1 MIIQSKYTKVF
12 HSNDLTRTKYDEL
25 IEFAI
30 ALRNHKNKVSKFV
43 NDNLLKYLSV
53 GSLQF
58 VTDMRSSFP
67 NSIPSSFDKQLYVQV
82 LTCYKNKFDAIQRNL
97 SFSVIVFNG
106 FEFYKR
112 KTKNHEKGD
121 FKKVKTG
128 KKQTELSIC
137 LTYLARYGNENILD
151 YIGSQ
156 LESADEKKKKFY
168 QSIICCCEKFGLER
182 LLRLALSKRNRI
194 IGHYSEKPIEFKS
207 LTFGGR
213 SRKKLIIEYNKTFGS
228 KINAFISLSGLG
240 RSSFDIP
247 VSYCKDWH
255 GAMGDYKKS
264 HSDYEY
270 LISFNERTHQVR
282 IYICKDGE
290 RFIPDVDG
298 NSKLVGADVNCKHNL
313 LSLSNGDTYDF
324 DRKLL
329 NGFCKLSTEIDK
341 LKKESK
347 DYKVGKRKQWKLDKL
362 REKMLKLIQQTI
374 SDMCKKLREEGY
386 THIVMENLDNG
397 FGRSFVKDKSN
408 EDINFNRIVKFLH
421 LSSLKDEVEHIGRKY
436 GIAVSIV
443 QSCYTSKM
451 CPICGCIEGENRPTQ
466 EEFCCIECGYR
477 CNADYNAAVNIRNR
491 VAEAVLRKHLLK
503 QRDNGTYE
511 PKKLK
516 KEKDK
521 VKEELLLYRSNLQ
534 RGREVVSNW

>member
-25 IEFAI
+25 MEFAT
-30 ALRNHKNKVSKFV
+30 ALRDHKNYVSKFV

-58 VTDMRSSFP
+58 VTDIRSVFP
-67 NSIPSSFDKQLYVQV
+67 NSVPSSFDKQLYVQV
-82 LTCYKNKFDAIQRNL
+82 LTCYQNKFDAIQRNL
-97 SFSVIVFNG
+97 SFNVIAFQG

-112 KTKNHEKGD
+112 KTKSHEKGD
-121 FKKVKTG
+121 FKKVKTE

-137 LTYLARYGNENILD
+137 LTYLARYGNENILE
-151 YIGSQ
+151 YIQSQ
-156 LESADEKKKKFY
+156 LNSSDEKKKFY
-168 QSIICCCEKFGLER
+168 QSIIRCCEKFGLER

-194 IGHYSEKPIEFKS
+194 VAHYSEKPIEFKS

-213 SRKKLIIEYNKTFGS
+213 SRKKFIIEYNQTFGS

-240 RSSFDIP
+240 RKSFDIP

-255 GAMGDYKKS
+255 GAMGDYKKL
-264 HSDYEY
+264 HNDYEY
-270 LISFNERTHQVR
+270 LLSFNERTHQVR

-290 RFIPDVDG
+290 RFIPEVDE
-298 NSKLVGADVNCKHNL
+298 NSNLVGADVNYKHNL
-313 LSLSNGDTYDF
+313 LLLSNGDTYDF

-329 NGFCKLSTEIDK
+329 NDFCKLSTEIDR
-341 LKKESK
+341 LKKENK

-386 THIVMENLDNG
+386 THIVMEDLDNG
-397 FGRSFVKDKSN
+397 FGKSFVKDKSN
-408 EDINFNRIVKFLH
+408 EDVNFNRVVSFLH

-436 GIAVSIV
+436 GIAVSTV

-451 CPICGCIEGENRPTQ
+451 CPICGCIEDENRPSQ

-477 CNADYNAAVNIRNR
+477 CNADYNAAVNIKNR
-491 VAEAVLRKHLLK
+491 VAEAVLREHLLK

-516 KEKDK
+516 KDK
-521 VKEELLLYRSNLQ
+521 VKEELLSYRSSLQ
-534 RGREVVSNW
+534 RGREVVNY